1 MEQFP
6 PIFLTDVFKGIIG
19 EPLLIYTYITISW
32 QTSRMYARLCA
43 TYCGDKQRTDI
54 PNLNHYLLCKQ
65 EDIQLMTIL
74 QKRLSMDTVYYA
86 DHTYC
91 YTFTSTDDPQWQ

>member
-1 MEQFP
+1 MQGFVQPIVEISKEQTYQ
-6 PIFLTDVFKGIIG
+6 ILT
-19 EPLLIYTYITISW
+19 S
-32 QTSRMYARLCA
+32 
-43 TYCGDKQRTDI
+43 
-54 PNLNHYLLCKQ
+54 LLCKQ

-91 YTFTSTDDPQWQ
+91 YTFTSTDDPQWQHVVLDMLGTQISH